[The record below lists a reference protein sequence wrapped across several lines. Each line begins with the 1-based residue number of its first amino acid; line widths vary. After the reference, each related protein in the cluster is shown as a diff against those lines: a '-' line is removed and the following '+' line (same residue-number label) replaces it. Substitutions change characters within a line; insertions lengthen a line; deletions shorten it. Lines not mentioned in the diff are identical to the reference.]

1 MNHILELIDQNSV
14 IDVLKDC
21 GSGLTVNIGEENL
34 VSNMKKCSTI
44 SIPYY
49 IDDNAYGTIA
59 CLGPMRM
66 QYSKVIPL
74 LEYVATSM
82 RKLYNR

>member
-1 MNHILELIDQNSV
+1 
-14 IDVLKDC
+14 
-21 GSGLTVNIGEENL
+21 
-34 VSNMKKCSTI
+34 MKKCSTI